1 MNRTRL
7 IRFLS
12 AVLLAA
18 LSAFSCRRE
27 TSERQQAELQVALYI
42 PDAVMTR
49 AEDPSVTPLEA
60 ERTVTTLHVWAFLH
74 DTGELVSYKLFDNNL
89 DQSGLSHS
97 TVTRFGLP
105 LTDEMFETLTTE
117 SGSPAARP
125 TVDVFAIANA
135 ASALNDEL
143 PEYDPNE
150 TPGTLRT
157 QLKALVVDGIGG
169 NNPLTRAVPT
179 AGLPM
184 SGMLENVSVTGGYP
198 VLNIT
203 TLKLTRAV
211 SKIRFVFCQQ
221 INPNV
226 TPPAPVNN
234 HCKIISVQFDGVE
247 NEKDC
252 QIANTERLFTT
263 QSFDIGGTSASYS
276 PLNASIKGTDNTPLI
291 SNAQLARVEDP
302 EELYYRSSGH
312 DTESVEQY
320 EKRLATA
327 LDGYPNSQ
335 VGPIYLRET
344 DKRISGTIT
353 YQIEDG
359 GEEKNKTVPFSME
372 LGEVFSRNH
381 SWVVYAC
388 FAQETMSLQIR
399 VVVMPWDYT
408 SYSLDYTSNSVNV
421 IQRFTVSETNPPRF
435 LKEETKDGFFDVT
448 FWHTVRIDEMDIK
461 NNTLKGTI
469 IISTPVNGRL
479 FAAPVAKTL
488 SDSFISDAIIIDS
501 DPKTVQ
507 DAVGGIPIYHN
518 HVTEQGVIE
527 DCIVSITI
535 RCNPKYYDPDDPN
548 YIELEDPDAALE
560 GNYIDLHFYVKT
572 PGGREIDLGSESIDY
587 YRFILSKDWNKPKPT
602 EGND

>member
-18 LSAFSCRRE
+18 LSVFSCRRE

-169 NNPLTRAVPT
+169 NNPLTQAVPT

-184 SGMLENVSVTGGYP
+184 SGMLENASATGGYP

-226 TPPAPVNN
+226 TPHAPVNN
-234 HCKIISVQFDGVE
+234 HCKIMSIQFDGVE
-247 NEKDC
+247 NGKDC

-276 PLNASIKGTDNTPLI
+276 PLDASIKGTGVSPLI
-291 SNAQLARVEDP
+291 SNVQLARSEDP
-302 EELYYRSSGH
+302 EDLYYRSSGH
-312 DTESVEQY
+312 DTESVEGIF
-320 EKRLATA
+320 RC
-327 LDGYPNSQ
+327 
-335 VGPIYLRET
+335 
-344 DKRISGTIT
+344 RIS
-353 YQIEDG
+353 
-359 GEEKNKTVPFSME
+359 P
-372 LGEVFSRNH
+372 
-381 SWVVYAC
+381 
-388 FAQETMSLQIR
+388 
-399 VVVMPWDYT
+399 
-408 SYSLDYTSNSVNV
+408 
-421 IQRFTVSETNPPRF
+421 
-435 LKEETKDGFFDVT
+435 
-448 FWHTVRIDEMDIK
+448 
-461 NNTLKGTI
+461 
-469 IISTPVNGRL
+469 
-479 FAAPVAKTL
+479 
-488 SDSFISDAIIIDS
+488 
-501 DPKTVQ
+501 
-507 DAVGGIPIYHN
+507 
-518 HVTEQGVIE
+518 
-527 DCIVSITI
+527 
-535 RCNPKYYDPDDPN
+535 
-548 YIELEDPDAALE
+548 
-560 GNYIDLHFYVKT
+560 YVCM
-572 PGGREIDLGSESIDY
+572 
-587 YRFILSKDWNKPKPT
+587 
-602 EGND
+602 